1 MLPPQLGRVQ
11 RGPGAQPSITE
22 EAERDT
28 AIQPMAARF
37 KLQPDA
43 HAHTYAARHP
53 LPCQLLIVPQQSN
66 NKQTVPKHVT
76 QRPAMTPQPPAISII
91 KADTLPPPLAKLR
104 LSAAKRKMIPSHGI
118 TGHQEDLAAPG

>member
-43 HAHTYAARHP
+43 HAHTYAARSEKPSAPALSSAGKYGHP
-53 LPCQLLIVPQQSN
+53 CFTPLLLSCSLIYSDDI
-66 NKQTVPKHVT
+66 
-76 QRPAMTPQPPAISII
+76 AIHCRASF
-91 KADTLPPPLAKLR
+91 
-104 LSAAKRKMIPSHGI
+104 
-118 TGHQEDLAAPG
+118 